1 MRHYDRF
8 VIFLRLTVGLL
19 HMRDLL
25 FDMYRSEVRNV
36 LGRQTREDILV
47 EDNIAR
53 DDHLLRGNVIALESL
68 IPILETH
75 VDAFSRM
82 RLQCLPRL

>member
-1 MRHYDRF
+1 MRHYDGF

-36 LGRQTREDILV
+36 LSRQTREDILV